1 MVEERS
7 RKIYKRLM
15 DRESKEIYKSRV
27 LFSLTGDYSEICH
40 VVAKTVQAGE
50 LRRRVLKFSE
60 MPIFLWGTGFWA
72 DYLYRGFRDI
82 HWSGFVDNY
91 PRIETKNGLPVL
103 QAEKFRED
111 YQNAL
116 VVIASTTWHKEI
128 YEQLKSW
135 GYDAERVV
143 DAGALML
150 ELFEQQYFDLPSLPH
165 MEKEVFVDAGC
176 FDGLSVRSFLK
187 WSGGKYES
195 IMAFEPD
202 KRCYEQCREQ
212 LKDVDKL
219 TLIDKGLWSSRKV
232 LSFHATGA
240 SDSAVSCD
248 GEVQI
253 ETLQLDE
260 VLGDRDVTFL
270 KMDIEGAE
278 KEALLGARKT
288 IKRCRPKLA
297 ISVYHKPEDIWE
309 LPELIL
315 DIYPD
320 YELYI
325 RHYSLRDAETVLYAV

>member
-1 MVEERS
+1 MEEKI

-27 LFSLTGDYSEICH
+27 FFSLTGDYSEICH
-40 VVAKTVQAGE
+40 IVASTAQAGE
-50 LRRRVLKFSE
+50 IRKRVLKFSE
-60 MPIFLWGTGFWA
+60 SPVFLWGTGFWA
-72 DYLYRGFRDI
+72 DYLYSGFPDI

-103 QAEKFRED
+103 PAEKFREE
-111 YQNAL
+111 YQSAL
-116 VVIASTTWHKEI
+116 VVIASTAWHNEI
-128 YEQLKSW
+128 YEQLESW
-135 GYDAERVV
+135 GYDAEKVV
-143 DAGALML
+143 DAGAMML
-150 ELFEQQYFDLPSLPH
+150 ELFERQYFDLPGLPH
-165 MEKEVFVDAGC
+165 KEKEVFVDAGC
-176 FDGLSVRSFLK
+176 FDGLSIRGFLG

-195 IMAFEPD
+195 IIAFEPD
-202 KRCYEQCREQ
+202 KKCYEQCRVQ
-212 LKDVDKL
+212 LKDVNKL
-219 TLIDKGLWSSRKV
+219 KLIDKGLWSSREV

-253 ETLQLDE
+253 EVLQLDE

-297 ISVYHKPEDIWE
+297 ISVYHKSEDIWE

-315 DIYPD
+315 DICPD
-320 YELYI
+320 YKLYM
-325 RHYSLRDAETVLYAV
+325 RHYSFRDAETVLYAV